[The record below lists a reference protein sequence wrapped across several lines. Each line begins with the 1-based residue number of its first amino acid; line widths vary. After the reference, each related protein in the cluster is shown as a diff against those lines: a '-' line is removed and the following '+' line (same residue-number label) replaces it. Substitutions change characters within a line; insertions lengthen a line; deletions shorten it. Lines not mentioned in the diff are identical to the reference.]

1 MHRMFKASKTCMASI
16 KKTWILIFLVASCL
30 RLSAQSF
37 SFGDLFGQ
45 AGKLQK
51 NYLAQIAAYRMFESE
66 LKQGYNVIRHGLGGI
81 RDINAA
87 ELNAHSSYYQSLVQV
102 NSAVKNDP
110 RLAGMLQW
118 QRDINGSFNQPV
130 KGLTGD
136 EQTYWANVKAAV
148 LKGCNDDLT
157 NLQHLMQE
165 GDLQM
170 TDDERL
176 QGLAKIHASMLEKYE
191 FTRRFIAAA
200 RLLVAQRQHE
210 INDTQTLVKLYE
222 NH

>member
-1 MHRMFKASKTCMASI
+1 MASI
-16 KKTWILIFLVASCL
+16 KKAWVLIFLVASSL

-51 NYLAQIAAYRMFESE
+51 NYMAQIAAYRLFESE
-66 LKQGYNVIRHGLGGI
+66 LKQGYNVIRHGLSGI
-81 RDINAA
+81 RDVNTA
-87 ELNAHSSYYQSLVQV
+87 ELNAHSSYYQSLARV
-102 NSAVKNDP
+102 NSAVKDDP
-110 RLAGMLQW
+110 RLAEMLQW

-130 KGLTGD
+130 RGLTGD
-136 EQTYWANVKAAV
+136 ELAYWANVKTAV
-148 LKGCNDDLT
+148 LKGCNDDLAD
-157 NLQHLMQE
+157 LQQLMQE

-176 QGLAKIHASMLEKYE
+176 QCLAKIHASMLEKYG
-191 FTRRFIAAA
+191 FTRSFIAAA

-210 INDTQTLVKLYE
+210 INDTQTLIKLYE

>member
-1 MHRMFKASKTCMASI
+1 MGSI
-16 KKTWILIFLVASCL
+16 KKAWTLIFLVASCL

-51 NYLAQIAAYRMFESE
+51 NYLAQIAAYRLFESE

-81 RDINAA
+81 RDINTA

-102 NSAVKNDP
+102 NSALKDDP
-110 RLAGMLQW
+110 RLAEIPQW
-118 QRDINGSFNQPV
+118 QREINGSFNQPV

-136 EQTYWANVKAAV
+136 EQAYRANVKTAV

-157 NLQHLMQE
+157 DLQHLMQE

-176 QGLAKIHASMLEKYE
+176 QRLAKIHASMLDKYE
-191 FTRRFIAAA
+191 FTQRFIATA

-210 INDTQTLVKLYE
+210 INDTQTLIKLYE